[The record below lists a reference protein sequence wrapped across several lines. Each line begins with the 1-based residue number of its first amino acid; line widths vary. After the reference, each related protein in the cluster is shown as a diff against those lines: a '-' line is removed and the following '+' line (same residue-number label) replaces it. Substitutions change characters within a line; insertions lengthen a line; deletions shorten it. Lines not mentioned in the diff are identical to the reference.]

1 MGGIFRTCRYE
12 RTSQNN
18 GRMGK
23 MKNPSSLL
31 ETMEEGK
38 NQVPNVESV
47 KTPTLEGNGTCHEP
61 KEVLENVNR
70 IKLGD
75 NE

>member
-1 MGGIFRTCRYE
+1 MGGILQARRYE

-18 GRMGK
+18 GQMGK
-23 MKNPSSLL
+23 TQNTGGLL
-31 ETMEEGK
+31 ETVEEGK
-38 NQVPNVESV
+38 NQVPNAESV
-47 KTPTLEGNGTCHEP
+47 KSRTLEGNGTCYEP

-70 IKLGD
+70 VRLSD